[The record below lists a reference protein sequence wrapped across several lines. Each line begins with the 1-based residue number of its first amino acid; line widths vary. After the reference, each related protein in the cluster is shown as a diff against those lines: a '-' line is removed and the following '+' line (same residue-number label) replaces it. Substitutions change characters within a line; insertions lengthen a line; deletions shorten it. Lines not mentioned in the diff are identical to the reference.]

1 MHTVL
6 AVENLNP
13 LVSAHSCN
21 LFRHRR
27 RCLSIC
33 HISSDFAQ
41 QVHIPNLPDQPGP
54 IYFLTPYKIGLFGI
68 HNEAMGIQVNN
79 VIPECTITGKGA
91 NSVVSMVHN
100 YLSHYTLGESVL
112 YIHAN
117 NCVGQNKNNIVM
129 QYLCW
134 RVLCG
139 FNKVIKIM
147 FLPVGNT
154 KFAPDAGFGMI
165 KAKFR
170 RSQIC
175 TVSEMC
181 QCITDSTPVTKMNQV
196 QLVGDKN
203 GHITVPTYDWQQKFQ
218 LMNFRAIKNIKQLHH
233 FTFSSVPSALGS
245 VSCQVDTLAEE
256 EVHRILSDIPDS
268 ATLNALPPVIRPVG
282 LSPERQWYLY
292 ENIRPLVPE
301 YAQSTLCPRPTC
313 DRRTFTQA
321 QSERKAA
328 ECSYTE
334 DQKRRKVQTVTENVP
349 NPETAQHL
357 ASPKRKK

>member
-1 MHTVL
+1 
-6 AVENLNP
+6 
-13 LVSAHSCN
+13 
-21 LFRHRR
+21 
-27 RCLSIC
+27 
-33 HISSDFAQ
+33 
-41 QVHIPNLPDQPGP
+41 
-54 IYFLTPYKIGLFGI
+54 
-68 HNEAMGIQVNN
+68 
-79 VIPECTITGKGA
+79 
-91 NSVVSMVHN
+91 
-100 YLSHYTLGESVL
+100 
-112 YIHAN
+112 
-117 NCVGQNKNNIVM
+117 
-129 QYLCW
+129 
-134 RVLCG
+134 
-139 FNKVIKIM
+139 M
-147 FLPVGNT
+147 FLPVGHT

-181 QCITDSTPVTKMNQV
+181 RCITDSTPVTKMNQV
-196 QLVGDKN
+196 QLVSDKN

-282 LSPERQWYLY
+282 LSPEQQWYLY
-292 ENIRPLVPE
+292 ENIRLLVPE
-301 YAQSTLCPRPTC
+301 YVQSTLCPRPTC

-334 DQKRRKVQTVTENVP
+334 DQKRRKVQTVTENVS